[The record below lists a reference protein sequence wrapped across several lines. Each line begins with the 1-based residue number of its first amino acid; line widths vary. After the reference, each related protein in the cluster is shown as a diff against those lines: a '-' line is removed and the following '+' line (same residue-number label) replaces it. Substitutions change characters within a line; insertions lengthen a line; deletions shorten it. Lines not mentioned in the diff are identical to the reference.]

1 VGRRAASIV
10 AIAALFGV
18 AAGCGEDDVRYGD
31 AKIVDQLNLEQTENG
46 YTIDGDLFCEVS
58 KKLLNDA
65 SEVEAA
71 EDKDELGLVISS
83 REGNAGVSGVPVFAP
98 ECGEKARKKLDKLDP
113 PPEE

>member
-1 VGRRAASIV
+1 MGRWAASIV
-10 AIAALFGV
+10 ATGALLGGLT
-18 AAGCGEDDVRYGD
+18 GCGEDDVRYSD
-31 AKIVDQLNLEQTENG
+31 AKIIDQLNLEQTENG

-58 KKLLNDA
+58 EKLLNNA

-71 EDKDELGLVISS
+71 EEKDELGLVISS

-98 ECGEKARKKLDKLDP
+98 ECGEKAEKKLNKLDP

>member
-1 VGRRAASIV
+1 VGRWAASIV
-10 AIAALFGV
+10 ATVALLGAV
-18 AAGCGEDDVRYGD
+18 VGCGEDDVRYGD
-31 AKIVDQLNLEQTENG
+31 AKIIDQLNLEQTEKG

-58 KKLLNDA
+58 EKLLNDA

-71 EDKDELGLVISS
+71 EDQDDLGLVISS

-98 ECGEKARKKLDKLDP
+98 ECGEKAQKKLNKLDP

>member
-1 VGRRAASIV
+1 MGRWAASIV
-10 AIAALFGV
+10 ATGALLG
-18 AAGCGEDDVRYGD
+18 ALPGCGEDDVRYSD
-31 AKIVDQLNLEQTENG
+31 AKIIDQLNLEQTESG

-58 KKLLNDA
+58 EKLLNNA

-98 ECGEKARKKLDKLDP
+98 ECGEKAEKKLNKLDP
-113 PPEE
+113 RPEE

>member
-1 VGRRAASIV
+1 VGRWAASIV
-10 AIAALFGV
+10 ATGALLG
-18 AAGCGEDDVRYGD
+18 ALAGCGEDDVRYND
-31 AKIVDQLNLEQTENG
+31 AKIIDQLNLEQTESG

-58 KKLLNDA
+58 EKLLNNA

-98 ECGEKARKKLDKLDP
+98 ECGEKAQKKLNKLDP